1 MGKDKKTLSG
11 FSSTMIKAHNGAIFN
26 CDLVQQTPPDLRQK
40 AMRVISGKYVIR
52 LNGTSYVAML
62 APHVES
68 GCWDLRRCTLAAR
81 VDSFH
86 ECSDGAPSLASPT
99 HSTCALTVSV
109 FGITGSHGK
118 KLRDEILHKIEKW
131 QEPPPAKQIKPIAL
145 PDDTVRK
152 RRGGKR

>member
-52 LNGTSYVAML
+52 VSGTSYVAMR

-68 GCWDLRRCTLAAR
+68 GWSDLRRCTLAAR

-86 ECSDGAPSLASPT
+86 ECSDGASSL
-99 HSTCALTVSV
+99 L
-109 FGITGSHGK
+109 
-118 KLRDEILHKIEKW
+118 
-131 QEPPPAKQIKPIAL
+131 PAPCFSAHPL
-145 PDDTVRK
+145 S
-152 RRGGKR
+152 